1 MKRLFLTTIAVLSM
15 TMAAFAENESAK
27 SVNNV
32 ETYDMTINMRKLAET
47 LGLTFDQMDAVET
60 IHQTFNAEMLFA
72 AQSDKEQQQE
82 LLDKA
87 VSKDVKWMR
96 YVLNDKQ
103 YRKYLLLLN
112 TTLNNRGL
120 KVSSK

>member
-15 TMAAFAENESAK
+15 TMAFAENESAK

>member
-15 TMAAFAENESAK
+15 TMALAENESAK

>member
-15 TMAAFAENESAK
+15 TMAFAENESAK

-87 VSKDVKWMR
+87 VSNDVKWMR